1 MINIPATI
9 ILIGGFFLLMA
20 FKIPVTFSMLLS
32 AIASMIIVPGANPT
46 TMVRMMIDGVGNF
59 TMLAIPFFI
68 VMGEIMA
75 AGQISDKIV
84 DLANLAVGRFRGG
97 LAYVNCLDSMFFG
110 GISGSAV
117 ADVSSLGSVVI
128 PMMVKQ
134 GYDREFT
141 VGLTVTTAC
150 QGVLIPPSHNMVI
163 YALAA
168 GTGVSIGQLFY
179 AGFAPG
185 ICLGCGFIL
194 MCFLLGKKYNFPK
207 GEKMFKDDRVRWIG
221 FNKKGGKKGKMAEG
235 EGWLSIPVGSGA
247 LELGK
252 CMKVTLS
259 AILPMFTLII
269 ILVGTGMGI
278 FTATESSA
286 VACFYTF
293 ILTYFI
299 FRADKIR
306 NFFKVIKNSLKTLAI
321 VLTLIATAKA
331 FAYMMTLLQIPAAMT
346 NALIGIS
353 SNPYVIFF
361 IINILLLILGC
372 FMDMAPLIMIMTPIL
387 LPVVQKL
394 GMTDVH
400 FGIIII
406 FNLAIGLC
414 TPPVGSALFVGC
426 AVGKTTIENTAKKM
440 LPLFTVMVIL
450 LLVFTYVPFMAK
462 IPLFGYE
469 KPVEITA
476 VAPQTAP
483 AAATAAEAPAEEPAP
498 APAPVEEDS
507 AIVRTYSYAGYELT
521 ATIDEGSAVL
531 EYPAFITDAEA
542 EAFIA
547 VENARYGY
555 GDMGVVYSLEGE
567 GIAQFT
573 YPAELDP
580 EMVAAEVDNLF
591 EDLVAY
597 VGPVAEEAVVKTYSY
612 AGYELTATIEDGSI
626 VLAYPSF
633 VTDDEVNAFFAY
645 EDGVYGFSDLGVSY
659 AFGDA
664 GSLTLTYPAEYTA
677 DVVAAELDGLVDDL
691 IEYVSAL

>member
-1 MINIPATI
+1 MASTTI
-9 ILIGGFFLLMA
+9 AIIVLIGGFFLLMA
-20 FKIPVTFSMLLS
+20 FKVPVTFSMFIA
-32 AIASMIIVPGANPT
+32 AIASTLFVPGTNPT
-46 TMVRMMIDGVGNF
+46 TMVRMMLDGVNNF

-84 DLANLAVGRFRGG
+84 DLANLVVGRFRGG
-97 LAYVNCLDSMFFG
+97 LAYVNCIDSMFFG

-185 ICLGCGFIL
+185 ISLGLGFML
-194 MCFLLGKKYNFPK
+194 MCFILGKKYNFPK
-207 GEKMFKDDRVRWIG
+207 GEKMYKNDRVRWIG
-221 FNKKGGKKGKMAEG
+221 KANGQKGKLPEG
-235 EGWLSIPVGSGA
+235 EGWIAIGNVA
-247 LELGK
+247 LGN
-252 CMKVTLS
+252 CMKVLLA
-259 AILPMFTLII
+259 AILPMMTLVI
-269 ILVGTGMGI
+269 ILVGTGAGV

-306 NFFKVIKNSLKTLAI
+306 NFGKVLKNSLKTLAV
-321 VLTLIATAKA
+321 VLTLIGTAKA
-331 FAYMMTLLQIPAAMT
+331 FAYMMTRLRIPAAIT
-346 NALIGIS
+346 NALIGFS
-353 SNPYVIFF
+353 DNPYVIFL

-387 LPVVQKL
+387 LPVVQQL

-426 AVGKTTIENTAKKM
+426 AVGKTSLEATAKKM
-440 LPLFTVMVIL
+440 LPLFAVMLIML
-450 LLVFTYVPFMAK
+450 LIFTYVPYIFQ
-462 IPLFGYE
+462 IPLFGY
-469 KPVEITA
+469 
-476 VAPQTAP
+476 
-483 AAATAAEAPAEEPAP
+483 
-498 APAPVEEDS
+498 
-507 AIVRTYSYAGYELT
+507 
-521 ATIDEGSAVL
+521 
-531 EYPAFITDAEA
+531 
-542 EAFIA
+542 
-547 VENARYGY
+547 
-555 GDMGVVYSLEGE
+555 
-567 GIAQFT
+567 
-573 YPAELDP
+573 
-580 EMVAAEVDNLF
+580 
-591 EDLVAY
+591 
-597 VGPVAEEAVVKTYSY
+597 
-612 AGYELTATIEDGSI
+612 
-626 VLAYPSF
+626 
-633 VTDDEVNAFFAY
+633 
-645 EDGVYGFSDLGVSY
+645 
-659 AFGDA
+659 
-664 GSLTLTYPAEYTA
+664 
-677 DVVAAELDGLVDDL
+677 
-691 IEYVSAL
+691 